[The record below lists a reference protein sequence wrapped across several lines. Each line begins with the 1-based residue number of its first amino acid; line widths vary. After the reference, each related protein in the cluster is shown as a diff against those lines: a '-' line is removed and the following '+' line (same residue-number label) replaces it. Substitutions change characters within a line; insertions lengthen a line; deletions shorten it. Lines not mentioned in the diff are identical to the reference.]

1 MTTLKDASAQLESF
15 VVKQLLTSSG
25 AFKGSGAAGSG
36 LVNELFAEQL
46 ADVIARTSNL
56 NLMGGARTHGAQGSD
71 AAIAHPHEAHAR
83 GDAPHVSSQFGPR
96 ADPLTGKPQFH
107 GGVDLPAP
115 AGTPFPAARVGTVI
129 AAGERGGYGLAVEV
143 AHPDGSST
151 LYAHAQRVSVE
162 VGQHVQAGEALGEI
176 GQTGRSTGPHLHL
189 ELRRGGR
196 PVNPEAALKSYRL
209 RADVPHGEK
218 P

>member
-15 VVKQLLTSSG
+15 VVKQLLVSSG
-25 AFKGSGAAGSG
+25 AFKGSDAAGSG
-36 LVNELFAEQL
+36 LVHELFAETL
-46 ADVIARTSNL
+46 ADVISRNANLGPQPRPESNVVPARTAPVNGPTISSPF
-56 NLMGGARTHGAQGSD
+56 GAR
-71 AAIAHPHEAHAR
+71 
-83 GDAPHVSSQFGPR
+83 V
-96 ADPLTGKPQFH
+96 DPLTGKPQFH

-115 AGTPFPAARVGTVI
+115 CGTPIPAARSGTVI

-143 AHPDGSST
+143 AHPDGSTT

-162 VGQHVQAGEALGEI
+162 VGQQIQAGQPLGEV

-189 ELRRGGR
+189 ELRQGGR
-196 PVNPEAALKSYRL
+196 PVNPGAALKSYRL
-209 RADVPHGEK
+209 RADEPHGEK